1 MFVERE
7 DTSLQFTTE
16 QDYYLQH
23 PEKFGTKDG
32 FKLAFGIRE
41 GFNNLAQ
48 LDESIGR
55 LRLIK
60 TSGSGQGR
68 STSESTIS
76 FRPCEKD
83 EFYFGEDQSS

>member
-7 DTSLQFTTE
+7 DTSLQITTD

-32 FKLAFGIRE
+32 FRLAFGMRE
-41 GFNNLAQ
+41 GRNNLAQ

-60 TSGSGQGR
+60 TSDSGQGK
-68 STSESTIS
+68 SSKETTIS

-83 EFYFGEDQSS
+83 QFYFGED